1 MLSSRVSIPKRLA
14 LSYKTWVT
22 LLILA
27 LAPSALAAQQRPF
40 RSNTATAPRSVQFEA
55 LPLERSGQNHLLVRA
70 FINGK
75 PALLGVDT
83 GAPVSAIAITRLAH
97 FGMVPVRAGSE
108 IPRRLQI
115 NGTFNG
121 VTMARTLRLG
131 VLNLVDEPMVAIDL
145 GSTSRA
151 AKMMKEQAI
160 DGIIGADI
168 LFPTNAVLDCQAQV
182 LILKIDPS
190 VRGGVPGMNYR
201 GFRRVPMHV
210 SDGYNL
216 YVDGTV
222 NGKQT
227 RLMVDTGAFGTLLHQ
242 PFVRQM
248 KIPLRNTAFSSAG
261 VNLKERD
268 VQVATISR
276 FAVGSVQ
283 MERKDVG
290 VINLEGLVQSD
301 LLNGTPPV
309 AGLLGSEILQ
319 SHNGIVDFGTRTL
332 YLKRKASTRGRSAK
346 TR

>member
-1 MLSSRVSIPKRLA
+1 
-14 LSYKTWVT
+14 
-22 LLILA
+22 
-27 LAPSALAAQQRPF
+27 
-40 RSNTATAPRSVQFEA
+40 
-55 LPLERSGQNHLLVRA
+55 
-70 FINGK
+70 
-75 PALLGVDT
+75 
-83 GAPVSAIAITRLAH
+83 
-97 FGMVPVRAGSE
+97 MVPVRAGSE

-121 VTMARTLRLG
+121 VTMASSLRLG
-131 VLNLVDEPMVAIDL
+131 ALNLVDEPMVAIDL
-145 GSTSRA
+145 ESTSRA

-168 LFPTNAVLDCQAQV
+168 LFPTDAVLDCQAQV
-182 LILKIDPS
+182 LILKIDPA

-201 GFRRVPMHV
+201 GFRRVPIHV

-222 NGKQT
+222 NGKRT

-268 VQVATISR
+268 VQLATISR
-276 FAVGSVQ
+276 LSVGSVK
-283 MERKDVG
+283 MEHKEVG
-290 VINLEGLVQSD
+290 VIDLEGLVQTD

-332 YLKRKASTRGRSAK
+332 YLKGSSRGKSTK

>member
-1 MLSSRVSIPKRLA
+1 MLSSRVFIRKRLS
-14 LSYKTWVT
+14 LSYKIWVA

-27 LAPSALAAQQRPF
+27 LGPSALAAQKRAF
-40 RSNTATAPRSVQFEA
+40 RSNTATAPRSIQFEA
-55 LPLERSGQNHLLVRA
+55 LPLERSRQNHLLVRA

-83 GAPVSAIAITRLAH
+83 GAPVSAIAITRLKH
-97 FGMVPVRAGSE
+97 FGMTPVRADSE

-115 NGTFNG
+115 IGAFNG
-121 VTMARTLRLG
+121 VTMARSLRLG
-131 VLNLVDEPMVAIDL
+131 ALTLVDEPMVAIDL

-168 LFPTNAVLDCQAQV
+168 LFPTDAVLDCQAQI
-182 LILKIDPS
+182 LILKIDPAA
-190 VRGGVPGMNYR
+190 RGGVPGMNYR
-201 GFRRVPMHV
+201 GFRRVPIHV

-216 YVDGTV
+216 YVDSTV

-268 VQVATISR
+268 VQLATISR
-276 FAVGSVQ
+276 LSVGSVK
-283 MERKDVG
+283 MERKEVG
-290 VINLEGLVQSD
+290 VIDLEGLVQTD

-332 YLKRKASTRGRSAK
+332 YLKGSSRGRSTK